1 MKKKFIIAS
10 AVVLAL
16 FVGFGL
22 QAQAKT
28 QGAIYVK
35 ATANADLQPDTA
47 EFNVVVRTKDK
58 TSLEAAA
65 VKNKE
70 INLKITEYFNGL
82 LDKKKGEYIKTI
94 DYSARPIYNYKD
106 GKQVFDRYEVVNT
119 LTVHTKQTEGIG
131 KFIDNSLHLGATDIG
146 GINFMLEATDMHCAN
161 LLAEATNKAKTKAQ
175 AVANASGQRITGIK
189 EIRTNCNLSGGRNYP
204 RYMNSKMM
212 LMSAGATN
220 DMAMEET
227 STSVEGGAIKLYATI
242 DADFYA
248 K

>member
-1 MKKKFIIAS
+1 MKKGIILS
-10 AVVLAL
+10 AILFAGLAVFSL
-16 FVGFGL
+16 PAF
-22 QAQAKT
+22 AKT
-28 QGAIYVK
+28 QGAIYVN

-65 VKNKE
+65 IKNKE
-70 INLKITEYFNGL
+70 INSKITEYFNGI

-94 DYSARPIYNYKD
+94 DYSARPMYNYKD
-106 GKQVFDRYEVVNT
+106 GKQIFDRYEVVNT
-119 LTVHTKQTEGIG
+119 LTVHTKQVEGLG
-131 KFIDNSLHLGATDIG
+131 KFIDNSLHIGATDIG
-146 GINFMLEATDMHCAN
+146 NVNFTLEATDMHCAN
-161 LLAEATNKAKTKAQ
+161 LLAEATNKAKIKAQ

-189 EIRTNCNLSGGRNYP
+189 EIRTSCNLSGGRNYP

-212 LMSAGATN
+212 LMSAGVAN
-220 DMAMEET
+220 DMAGEES
-227 STSVEGGAIKLYATI
+227 STQVEGGAIKLYASI